1 MSGRVDH
8 AANAVKLIDDVDEMI
23 DGIGRDSINSAEGV
37 VALSLVEATRA
48 VALATLAVAE
58 QQRIANCLQVAL
70 VDQLTQIALTL
81 PVPGYPTDPS
91 VRIRDYLSPGDW
103 EGLGL

>member
-8 AANAVKLIDDVDEMI
+8 VAAALELLVRAGKQGE
-23 DGIGRDSINSAEGV
+23 DSLGDSLRLEG
-37 VALSLVEATRA
+37 LVH
-48 VALATLAVAE
+48 ATLAVAE
-58 QQRIANCLQVAL
+58 QQRIANKLHVAL